1 MKKFTEKI
9 NEAKDLSYETFFGEK
24 VPHIESLHKKIRN
37 QITDIL
43 MNEQE
48 ISEKDFTNVDR
59 IKSIVKDKFNSDIYK
74 EVEILYNSNK
84 RLNYIAE
91 YIYDK
96 YIK

>member
-9 NEAKDLSYETFFGEK
+9 NEAKDLSYETFFGVK
-24 VPHIESLHKKIRN
+24 VSHIESLHKKIRD
-37 QITDIL
+37 QITHIL

-59 IKSIVKDKFNSDIYK
+59 IVSNVKDIFNPDIYK
-74 EVEILYNSNK
+74 EVEMLYNNNK

-91 YIYDK
+91 IIYDK
-96 YIK
+96 YFK